1 MPRMGEDQKFENI
14 YKWERRKERKK
25 KAPREERRGTGPGS
39 SLRAEESALH
49 GEAWG
54 GHHYTKINSFSASSP
69 ESLHLLP
76 WWPSLPEDR
85 CFCSWYSWAGP
96 QLLLEA
102 SWEKL
107 LGLDCELFWP
117 SRSLSE
123 ETFLRMGGRRA
134 TLGELGPDGES
145 GVSSGREAV
154 LGFWGIEG
162 RAEGLGLGD
171 WRRGFG
177 LVGMLEELRDLQ
189 PPSTLGSALAFFSG
203 VPEPKRASGRP
214 GCSLGT
220 VAPPSKRSV
229 LHETGLEGSWEMTS
243 LPSF

>member
-102 SWEKL
+102 
-107 LGLDCELFWP
+107 
-117 SRSLSE
+117 
-123 ETFLRMGGRRA
+123 
-134 TLGELGPDGES
+134 
-145 GVSSGREAV
+145 GREAV

-243 LPSF
+243 LPSFFCAHAALRSCLAFISASRPLPITCT

>member
-39 SLRAEESALH
+39 SLRAEESTLH

-54 GHHYTKINSFSASSP
+54 GRHYTKINSFSASSP
-69 ESLHLLP
+69 ESLDLLP

-102 SWEKL
+102 
-107 LGLDCELFWP
+107 
-117 SRSLSE
+117 
-123 ETFLRMGGRRA
+123 
-134 TLGELGPDGES
+134 
-145 GVSSGREAV
+145 GREAV

-243 LPSF
+243 LPSFFCAHAALRSCLAFISASRPLPITCT